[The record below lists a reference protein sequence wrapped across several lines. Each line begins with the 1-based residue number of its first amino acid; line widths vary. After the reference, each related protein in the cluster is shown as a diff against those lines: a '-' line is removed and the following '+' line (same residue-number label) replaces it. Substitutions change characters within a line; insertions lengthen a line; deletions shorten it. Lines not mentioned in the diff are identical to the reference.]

1 MFAEFDV
8 NGPLTS
14 ISRDF
19 DCKRGFQSIS
29 VEIDPKTRLGSVSLF
44 FLIFFSFPFF
54 FLRLCVL
61 VLPEAVVAIPEIRK
75 EERLKV
81 FDLVGA

>member
-1 MFAEFDV
+1 MFTEFDV

-44 FLIFFSFPFF
+44 SNFLFFSLF

>member
-19 DCKRGFQSIS
+19 DWKLRLQSIS
-29 VEIDPKTRLGSVSLF
+29 VEIDPKTWLGSVS
-44 FLIFFSFPFF
+44 FF
-54 FLRLCVL
+54 FFDFLLLLWSCVL